1 MKRVSLIVLAL
12 VLAVTSFAAEK
23 SEKKQKQPGTVV
35 DAGTFGVF
43 IGGRRVATERFQI
56 MQHSDGITLKAEITA
71 VADEKSKVAQTAELE
86 MTAAGDLVRYVWRE
100 PGPTRSEATVEQSAE
115 FLVQHIFQGEKSSDV
130 PYLLPHN
137 TPILDDYF
145 FSQRELLAWRY
156 LASGCAPKDGVVE
169 CRLTPTTYGVLI
181 PQQHLSMVV
190 AVEAAA
196 TREKLSINGAE
207 RQLTRL
213 NLKGEN
219 YDWSLWLDD
228 KNKMVRILVPAENT
242 EIIRD

>member
-1 MKRVSLIVLAL
+1 MKRVAL
-12 VLAVTSFAAEK
+12 VLLALALASFAAEK
-23 SEKKQKQPGTVV
+23 SDKKNKTQSGTVI
-35 DAGTFGVF
+35 DSGTFGVF
-43 IGGRRVATERFQI
+43 IGGHRVATEKFEITQRG
-56 MQHSDGITLKAEITA
+56 DGITLKSEITA
-71 VADEKSKVAQTAELE
+71 GNEDKPKVAQTAELN
-86 MTAAGDLVRYVWRE
+86 MTPSGDLVRYLWRE

-115 FLVQHIFQGEKSSDV
+115 FLVQHIFTGEKSSDV

-156 LASGCAPKDGVVE
+156 LATGCAPKDGVVE
-169 CRLTPTTYGVLI
+169 CRLTPATYGVLI

-190 AVEAAA
+190 AVQAARE
-196 TREKLSINGAE
+196 REKIKVKGVE
-207 RQLTRL
+207 QQLTRL

-228 KNKMVRILVPAENT
+228 HNKMVRIQVPAENT
-242 EIIRD
+242 EVIRD

>member
-1 MKRVSLIVLAL
+1 MKRVLLIVLAL
-12 VLAVTSFAAEK
+12 AVASSAAEK
-23 SEKKQKQPGTVV
+23 SDKKAKSQPGTVV
-35 DAGTFGVF
+35 DSGTFGVF
-43 IGGRRVATERFQI
+43 IGGRRVATEKFEI
-56 MQHSDGITLKAEITA
+56 MQRGDGITLKSEISA
-71 VADEKSKVAQTAELE
+71 VEDKAKVAQTAELE
-86 MTAAGDLVRYVWRE
+86 MTPGGDLVRYIWRE
-100 PGPTRSEATVEQSAE
+100 PGPTRSEATVEQNAE
-115 FLVQHIFQGEKSSDV
+115 FLVQHIWQGDKSSDV

-169 CRLTPTTYGVLI
+169 CRLTPATYGVLI

-196 TREKLSINGAE
+196 KEKLTIRGAE

-228 KNKMVRILVPAENT
+228 QNKMVRILVPSENT